1 MMCMADL
8 RISSLHGLARP
19 VYCSAQRLETLTTER
34 NRKDKDMTAATTAQS
49 ATGLLAGAERPIDTL
64 RQAWAEPRAR
74 LRRDTLARGAREAV
88 RGR

>member
-1 MMCMADL
+1 
-8 RISSLHGLARP
+8 
-19 VYCSAQRLETLTTER
+19 
-34 NRKDKDMTAATTAQS
+34 MTAATTAQS